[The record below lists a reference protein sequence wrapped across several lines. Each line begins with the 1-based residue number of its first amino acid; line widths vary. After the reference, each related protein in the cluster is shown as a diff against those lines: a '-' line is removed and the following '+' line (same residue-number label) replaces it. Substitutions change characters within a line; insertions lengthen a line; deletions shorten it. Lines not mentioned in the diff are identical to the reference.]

1 MRTSRTMLKLNKW
14 NRWLIIKLLVINW
27 KNPIMTKL
35 KLRKKGMHMLR
46 TSLKRRRRWPRKR
59 LSLMRRLKLCWL
71 RRSRMPWLKKMSKAN
86 LKNIVKHLKSMI
98 KKSVNLRQIT
108 SKSKI
113 TLDEISRAK
122 KKSKNKIRR
131 KSKLI
136 PLISRRSTL
145 RWSSN
150 TKIRSK

>member
-1 MRTSRTMLKLNKW
+1 
-14 NRWLIIKLLVINW
+14 
-27 KNPIMTKL
+27 
-35 KLRKKGMHMLR
+35 
-46 TSLKRRRRWPRKR
+46 
-59 LSLMRRLKLCWL
+59 
-71 RRSRMPWLKKMSKAN
+71 MSKAN

-113 TLDEISRAK
+113 TLEEISRAK

-145 RWSSN
+145 R
-150 TKIRSK
+150 

>member
-1 MRTSRTMLKLNKW
+1 
-14 NRWLIIKLLVINW
+14 
-27 KNPIMTKL
+27 
-35 KLRKKGMHMLR
+35 
-46 TSLKRRRRWPRKR
+46 
-59 LSLMRRLKLCWL
+59 
-71 RRSRMPWLKKMSKAN
+71 MSKAN

-145 RWSSN
+145 R
-150 TKIRSK
+150 